1 MMTSIWSF
9 ICPITTISS
18 SSPIFCRY
26 SGMFSSESRNVNN
39 CYSRIFPLC
48 NRFHRRS
55 VVKLLACYIP
65 MKFLI
70 YLHITS
76 VCVYDA
82 VVYITM
88 YVVISIQ
95 ETIIHDSFGGVCF
108 CDNSHTTPICR

>member
-1 MMTSIWSF
+1 M
-9 ICPITTISS
+9 
-18 SSPIFCRY
+18 
-26 SGMFSSESRNVNN
+26 
-39 CYSRIFPLC
+39 
-48 NRFHRRS
+48 
-55 VVKLLACYIP
+55 ACYIP

-108 CDNSHTTPICR
+108 CNNSHTTPICDPSLSVTRNDSELLENNEELYR